1 MEQKLYLRDTE
12 IDYVFI
18 LSSPLF
24 TGCKIIIF
32 LAYNRFLD
40 MNKIYFND
48 IYIHF
53 ATMTLLLGYC
63 LISAVYVLLNDDYS
77 TVLRIFVIFVIGA
90 VIYMLFKKDTFL
102 PFLGISFVP
111 NNLILEDKSP
121 QGANIDYVLDMKGY
135 ENGTRVIYWAANKT
149 DKIIEDPFEAYKD
162 YHNVGVTKV
171 VNGKAVVKIYCPDK
185 YKVNHFG
192 VHTSL
197 MDKHFHYRI
206 VFKDT
211 GMMSPVMTAKVNC

>member
-1 MEQKLYLRDTE
+1 M
-12 IDYVFI
+12 
-18 LSSPLF
+18 
-24 TGCKIIIF
+24 
-32 LAYNRFLD
+32 NR
-40 MNKIYFND
+40 IYFND

-53 ATMTLLLGYC
+53 AVMILLMGYSM
-63 LISAVYVLLNDDYS
+63 ISAVYVLLNDDYS
-77 TVLRIFVIFVIGA
+77 TVLRIFCIFIIGA
-90 VIYMLFKKDTFL
+90 IIYLLFKKDTFL

-111 NNLILEDKSP
+111 NNLIVEDKSP

-135 ENGTRVIYWAANKT
+135 ENGTRIIYWAANKT
-149 DKIIEDPFEAYKD
+149 DKIVEDPFEAYKD
-162 YHNVGVTKV
+162 YHNAGVAKV

-197 MDKHFHYRI
+197 IDKHFHYRI